1 MTRYVAFLSYSHR
14 NKAETE
20 WLHKA
25 LERYHIP
32 KKLVG
37 KETGKGKVP
46 ARLIPIFRDRDELSA
61 SADLG
66 NELRGALE
74 RSEHLI
80 VIASP
85 ASARS
90 TYVQEEIRY
99 FKSLHGE
106 QRVFALIVGGE
117 PYASGMPGREEEEA
131 FPVSLRFKLDSEGQL
146 SDVPAEPIAA
156 DIRPGKD
163 GRRLALM
170 KLIAGITGLRLDDLV
185 QREAQRRARR
195 LTVIASG
202 ASMGMLLTTGLAVY
216 ANQQRIVAVEQRQIA
231 ERETA
236 AARAATDYLIG
247 TFELTD
253 PATENPRTVSLVTI
267 LERGAERARIELKNQ
282 PEIEARLVTAVGRA
296 YNNLGLLDEAELAL
310 ARALPAIK
318 RAGPDGAPALVALAN
333 THLKKGEFDKALKVL
348 GGADSLL
355 GPDPTLNLS
364 QRAELMLARGNISY
378 SGGDAEAA
386 LASYNQALGFINAD
400 PGANPRTRA
409 KILEQR
415 GKSLMDL
422 GNYDEAEIAL
432 QEANRLYRRFDGEEH
447 FSTGL
452 NYYSLALLAYNA
464 GKNDLAQERIGKS
477 LRIMSRVLDK
487 TNPIR
492 ADVLSLQ
499 GSIYIA
505 QGELARAD
513 RALADSVAA
522 YETVYKGPHFN
533 IGFAEF
539 FRAQVAAERGQ
550 IDGALA
556 HLAEAQRNYEASY
569 GKVHA
574 NIGEVLVTR
583 ADLLARKGEI
593 DSARADCAAGIAM
606 LNQTMGADSSFTK
619 GLKETCDGIA
629 QKEVNTT
636 S

>member
-37 KETGKGKVP
+37 KETAKGKVP
-46 ARLIPIFRDRDELSA
+46 ARLIPVFRDRDELSA

-74 RSEHLI
+74 GSENLI

-90 TYVQEEIRY
+90 TYVQEEIRH

-131 FPVSLRFKLDSEGQL
+131 FPLSLRYKVDAEGKV

-163 GRRLALM
+163 GKRLALM
-170 KLIAGITGLRLDDLV
+170 KLVAGITGLRLDDLV

-216 ANQQRIVAVEQRQIA
+216 ANQQRIVAVEQRLIA

-267 LERGAERARIELKNQ
+267 LERGAERARTELKNQ

-296 YNNLGLLDEAELAL
+296 YNNLGLLEEAEIAL

-333 THLKKGEFDKALKVL
+333 THVKKGEFDTALKVL
-348 GGADSLL
+348 NEADSLL
-355 GPDPTLNLS
+355 GPDPGRNMS
-364 QRAELMLARGNISY
+364 QRAELMFARGNISY
-378 SGGDAEAA
+378 FGGDAQTALKSYDAA
-386 LASYNQALGFINAD
+386 LGYISAD

-415 GKSLMDL
+415 GRSLMDL
-422 GNYDEAEIAL
+422 GSYDKAEVSL
-432 QEANRLYRRFDGEEH
+432 QEANHIYRRFDGEQH

-464 GKNDLAQERIGKS
+464 GKNDLALDRVRKS
-477 LRIMSRVLDK
+477 LAIVSRVLDK
-487 TNPIR
+487 TNPLR

-499 GSIYIA
+499 GSIYLA
-505 QGELARAD
+505 QGQLDRAD
-513 RALADSVAA
+513 RALADSVTA
-522 YETVYKGPHFN
+522 YQTVYKGPHFN

-539 FRAQVAAERGQ
+539 YRAQVATERGR
-550 IDGALA
+550 IDEALA
-556 HLAEAQRNYEASY
+556 YLDDARINYEASY

-574 NIGEVLVTR
+574 NIGELLVTR
-583 ADLLARKGEI
+583 AGLLARKGQLAQ
-593 DSARADCAAGIAM
+593 ARTDCAAGIAM
-606 LNQTMGADSSFTK
+606 LNETMGPDSSFTK
-619 GLKETCDGIA
+619 GLQKSCDALEMKRG
-629 QKEVNTT
+629 
-636 S
+636 

>member
-37 KETGKGKVP
+37 KDTPKGKVP

-90 TYVQEEIRY
+90 TYVQEEIRH

-117 PYASGMPGREEEEA
+117 PYASAMPGREQEEA
-131 FPVSLRFKLDSEGQL
+131 FPLSLRFKLDAEGQV

-195 LTVIASG
+195 LTFIASG
-202 ASMGMLLTTGLAVY
+202 ASLGMLLATGLALY

-267 LERGAERARIELKNQ
+267 LERGAERARTELKNQ

-296 YNNLGLLDEAELAL
+296 YNNLGLLNEAEVAL

-333 THLKKGEFDKALKVL
+333 THVKKGEFDKANRIL

-364 QRAELMLARGNISY
+364 QRAEVLLARGSIAY
-378 SGGDAEAA
+378 SNGDPDAA
-386 LASYNQALGFINAD
+386 LKAYDKALAFIDQD

-409 KILEQR
+409 RILEQR
-415 GKSLMDL
+415 GRSLMDL
-422 GNYDEAEIAL
+422 GKYDEAESAL
-432 QEANRLYRRFDGEEH
+432 QQANVLYRRYDGEQH
-447 FSTGL
+447 FRTGV
-452 NYYSLALLAYNA
+452 NYYSLALVAYNA
-464 GKNDLAQERIGKS
+464 GKNDLAQQRIRKA
-477 LRIMSRVLDK
+477 RQIMSRVLDK

-499 GSIYIA
+499 GSIYLA
-505 QGELARAD
+505 QGQLTEAD
-513 RALADSVAA
+513 KVLQESIAA
-522 YETVYKGPHFN
+522 YRSVYKGPHFN

-539 FRAQVAAERGQ
+539 YRAQAATERGN
-550 IDGALA
+550 IEAALA
-556 HLAEAQRNYEASY
+556 HLDAAQLNYEASY
-569 GKVHA
+569 GKDHA
-574 NIGEVLVTR
+574 NIGEVMVTR
-583 ADLLARKGEI
+583 AKLLSRSGRKAEAESEC
-593 DSARADCAAGIAM
+593 DAGIRM
-606 LNQTMGADSSFTK
+606 LNATIGADNSFTMGLAQSCADMRK
-619 GLKETCDGIA
+619 RG
-629 QKEVNTT
+629 
-636 S
+636 

>member
-25 LERYHIP
+25 LERYHVP

-37 KETGKGKVP
+37 KETAKGKVP

-66 NELRGALE
+66 SELRGALE

-80 VIASP
+80 VVASP

-90 TYVQEEIRY
+90 TYVQEEIRT

-106 QRVFALIVGGE
+106 QRVFALIVDGE

-131 FPVSLRFKLDSEGQL
+131 FPVSLRYRLDDEGQV

-163 GRRLALM
+163 GKRLALM
-170 KLIAGITGLRLDDLV
+170 KLVAGITGLRLDDLV

-195 LTVIASG
+195 LTFIASG
-202 ASMGMLLTTGLAVY
+202 ASLGMLLTTGLAVY

-267 LERGAERARIELKNQ
+267 LERGAERARTELQNQ

-296 YNNLGLLDEAELAL
+296 YNNLGLLNEAEVAL

-333 THLKKGEFDKALKVL
+333 THVKKGEFDKALSVL

-355 GPDPTLNLS
+355 GPDLTQNLT
-364 QRAELMLARGNISY
+364 QRAELQLARGTISY
-378 SGGDAEAA
+378 SNGNPDAA
-386 LASYNQALGFINAD
+386 LQSFDQALEFINAD

-409 KILEQR
+409 RILEQR

-422 GNYDEAEIAL
+422 GRYDEAEAAL
-432 QEANRLYRRFDGEEH
+432 QEANALYRRFDGEMH

-452 NYYSLALLAYNA
+452 NYYSLALAAYNA
-464 GKNDLAQERIGKS
+464 GKNDLAQERIQKS
-477 LRIMSRVLDK
+477 LRIVSRVLDQ

-499 GSIYIA
+499 GSIYQA
-505 QGELARAD
+505 QGRLELAD
-513 RALADSVAA
+513 RALNEAVRA
-522 YETVYKGPHFN
+522 YQSVYKGPHFN

-539 FRAQVAAERGQ
+539 YRAQVATERGQ
-550 IDGALA
+550 IDKAIA
-556 HLAEAQRNYEASY
+556 HLNAAQRNYEASY
-569 GKVHA
+569 GQTHA
-574 NIGEVLVTR
+574 NIGEVMVTR
-583 ADLLARKGEI
+583 ALLLNRQGRTAEAI
-593 DSARADCAAGIAM
+593 AQCDSGIRM
-606 LNQTMGADSSFTK
+606 LNETVGADNSFTQ
-619 GLKETCDGIA
+619 GLAKSCIQMKNLG
-629 QKEVNTT
+629 
-636 S
+636 

>member
-1 MTRYVAFLSYSHR
+1 MKRYVAFLSYSHR

-25 LERYHIP
+25 LERYHVP
-32 KKLVG
+32 AKLVG
-37 KETGKGKVP
+37 RETPKGKVP
-46 ARLIPIFRDRDELSA
+46 ARLIPVFRDRDELSA

-66 NELRGALE
+66 NELRGALAA
-74 RSEHLI
+74 SEHLI

-90 TYVQEEIRY
+90 TYVQEEIRT

-106 QRVFALIVGGE
+106 QRVFALIVDGE
-117 PYASGMPGREEEEA
+117 PYASGMPGREAEEA
-131 FPVSLRFKLDSEGQL
+131 FPVTLRFKLDSEGQL

-195 LTVIASG
+195 LTVVASG
-202 ASMGMLLTTGLAVY
+202 ASLGMILATGLAVY

-267 LERGAERARIELKNQ
+267 LERGAERARTELRNQ

-296 YNNLGLLDEAELAL
+296 YNNLGLLDEAEVAL

-333 THLKKGEFDKALKVL
+333 THLKKGEFAKAQKILDS
-348 GGADSLL
+348 ADSLL
-355 GPDPTLNLS
+355 GPNVAQNLA
-364 QRAELMLARGNISY
+364 QRAELKLAKGNISY
-378 SGGDAEAA
+378 ADGDADAA
-386 LASYNQALGFINAD
+386 LRSYDEALRFINED

-422 GNYDEAEIAL
+422 GKYDEAEVAL
-432 QEANRLYRRFDGEEH
+432 LESNRLYRRFDGEQH
-447 FSTGL
+447 FATGL
-452 NYYSLALLAYNA
+452 SYYNLALLAYNA
-464 GKNDLAQERIGKS
+464 GNNDLAQDRIRKS
-477 LRIMSRVLDK
+477 LKIVSRVLDR

-505 QGELARAD
+505 QGELDRAD
-513 RALADSVAA
+513 RALADSVSA
-522 YETVYKGPHFN
+522 YRAVYRGPHYN
-533 IGFAEF
+533 IGFSEF

-550 IDGALA
+550 MNAAIA
-556 HLAEAQRNYEASY
+556 HLDEAQRNYEASY

-583 ADLLARKGEI
+583 ADLRARQGRLAEAA
-593 DSARADCAAGIAM
+593 SECAAGIGM
-606 LNQTMGADSSFTK
+606 LNRTMGSESSFTK
-619 GLKETCDGIA
+619 GLKETCDAIERKRG
-629 QKEVNTT
+629 
-636 S
+636 

>member
-37 KETGKGKVP
+37 KETAKGKVP

-85 ASARS
+85 NSARS

-117 PYASGMPGREEEEA
+117 PYASGMPGREDEEA
-131 FPVSLRFKLDSEGQL
+131 FPVSLRYKLDEAGQL

-163 GRRLALM
+163 GHRLALM

-195 LTVIASG
+195 LTQIAVGS
-202 ASMGMLLTTGLAVY
+202 STGMLLTTGLAVY
-216 ANQQRIVAVEQRQIA
+216 ANQQRIVAVEQRRIA

-267 LERGAERARIELKNQ
+267 LERGAERARIELRNQ

-296 YNNLGLLDEAELAL
+296 YNNLGLLDEAEIAL

-333 THLKKGEFDKALKVL
+333 THLKKGEFDKAHKILA
-348 GGADSLL
+348 GANGLL
-355 GPDPTLNLS
+355 GPDLTQNLT
-364 QRAELMLARGNISY
+364 QRAELMLALGNIAY
-378 SGGDAEAA
+378 SDGNPEAA
-386 LASYNQALGFINAD
+386 LKSYDQSFAFINAD
-400 PGANPRTRA
+400 PSANPRTRA
-409 KILEQR
+409 RILEQR

-422 GNYDEAEIAL
+422 GDYDGAEAAL
-432 QEANRLYRRFDGEEH
+432 QQANQLYRRFDGDQH

-452 NYYSLALLAYNA
+452 SYYALALVAYNA
-464 GKNDLAQERIGKS
+464 GKNELAQDRIRKS
-477 LRIMSRVLDK
+477 LKIVSRVLDK

-499 GSIYIA
+499 GSIYLA
-505 QGELARAD
+505 QGQLALAD
-513 RALADSVAA
+513 SALADSVSA
-522 YETVYKGPHFN
+522 YQSVYRGPHFN

-539 FRAQVAAERGQ
+539 YRAQVQTERGEL
-550 IDGALA
+550 GAA
-556 HLAEAQRNYEASY
+556 IFHLDEAQRNYEASY
-569 GKVHA
+569 GKEHA
-574 NIGEVLVTR
+574 NIGEVMVTR
-583 ADLLARKGEI
+583 ATLLAKQGKMA
-593 DSARADCAAGIAM
+593 DARRDCAQGMAI
-606 LNQTMGADSSFTK
+606 LNGTVGPDNSFTK
-619 GLKETCDGIA
+619 GLQKSCDELEKKGG
-629 QKEVNTT
+629 
-636 S
+636 

>member
-25 LERYHIP
+25 LERYHVP

-37 KETGKGKVP
+37 KETPKGKVP
-46 ARLIPIFRDRDELSA
+46 ARLIPVFRDRDELSA

-131 FPVSLRFKLDSEGQL
+131 FPVSLRFKLDSEGQV

-163 GRRLALM
+163 GKRLALM

-195 LTVIASG
+195 LTYIASG
-202 ASMGMLLTTGLAVY
+202 ASMGMLLTTGLAIY
-216 ANQQRIVAVEQRQIA
+216 ANQQRIVAVEQRKIA

-267 LERGAERARIELKNQ
+267 LERGAERARTELKNQ

-296 YNNLGLLDEAELAL
+296 YNNLGLLEDAEVAL

-333 THLKKGEFDKALKVL
+333 THVKKGEFEKAVKVL
-348 GGADSLL
+348 DGADSLL
-355 GPDPTLNLS
+355 GPDLTQNLT
-364 QRAELMLARGNISY
+364 QRAELMLAKGNISY
-378 SGGDAEAA
+378 SDGNAEAA
-386 LASYNQALGFINAD
+386 LASYDRALSFINAD

-422 GNYDEAEIAL
+422 GRYDEAELAL
-432 QEANRLYRRFDGEEH
+432 EESNQLYRRFDGEQH

-452 NYYSLALLAYNA
+452 SHYNLALLAYNA
-464 GKNDLAQERIGKS
+464 GKNDVAQGHIQKS
-477 LRIMSRVLDK
+477 LKIVSRVLDK

-505 QGELARAD
+505 QGRLDRAD
-513 RALADSVAA
+513 RALADSVSA
-522 YETVYKGPHFN
+522 YRAVYKGPHYN
-533 IGFAEF
+533 IGFSEF
-539 FRAQVAAERGQ
+539 FRAQVATERGQ
-550 IDGALA
+550 IDAALA
-556 HLAEAQRNYEASY
+556 HLDAAQLNYEASY

-583 ADLLARKGEI
+583 ADLLSRKGRLVEAV
-593 DSARADCAAGIAM
+593 SECSRGIAM

-619 GLKETCDGIA
+619 GLKETCDSIERKRG
-629 QKEVNTT
+629 
-636 S
+636 

>member
-37 KETGKGKVP
+37 KETAKGKVP
-46 ARLIPIFRDRDELSA
+46 ARLIPVFRDRDELSA

-66 NELRGALE
+66 NELRGAIAA
-74 RSEHLI
+74 SEHLI
-80 VIASP
+80 VVASP

-117 PYASGMPGREEEEA
+117 PYASGMPGREVEEA
-131 FPVSLRFKLDSEGQL
+131 FPISLRFRLDAEGQV
-146 SDVPAEPIAA
+146 SAVPAEPIAA
-156 DIRPGKD
+156 DIRQGKD
-163 GRRLALM
+163 GKRLALM

-195 LTVIASG
+195 LTFIASG
-202 ASMGMLLTTGLAVY
+202 ASIGMLLATGLAVY

-267 LERGAERARIELKNQ
+267 LERGAERARTELRNQ

-296 YNNLGLLDEAELAL
+296 YNNLGLLDEAEIAL

-318 RAGPDGAPALVALAN
+318 RAGPDGAPALVTLAS
-333 THLKKGEFDKALKVL
+333 THVKKGEFAKAVKVL
-348 GGADSLL
+348 DGADRLL
-355 GPDPTLNLS
+355 GPDLAQNLS
-364 QRAELMLARGNISY
+364 QRAELMLQKGNIAY
-378 SGGDAEAA
+378 SNGDAAAA
-386 LASYNQALGFINAD
+386 LMSFDRALAFISAD

-409 KILEQR
+409 RILEQR

-422 GNYDEAEIAL
+422 GKYEPAEAAL
-432 QEANRLYRRFDGEEH
+432 AESNQLYRQFDGEQH
-447 FSTGL
+447 FATGL
-452 NYYSLALLAYNA
+452 SYYNLALLAYNA
-464 GKNDLAQERIGKS
+464 GKNDLAQNRIQKS
-477 LRIMSRVLDK
+477 LKIVSRVLDR

-505 QGELARAD
+505 QGQLERAD

-522 YETVYKGPHFN
+522 YRAVYRGPHYN
-533 IGFAEF
+533 IGFSEF

-550 IDGALA
+550 IGAAIA
-556 HLAEAQRNYEASY
+556 HLDSAQLNYEASY

-583 ADLLARKGEI
+583 AGLLARTGNLVQAASEC
-593 DSARADCAAGIAM
+593 RAGIGM

-619 GLKETCDGIA
+619 GLKETCDSIERKRG
-629 QKEVNTT
+629 
-636 S
+636 

>member
-25 LERYHIP
+25 LERYNIP
-32 KKLVG
+32 RKLVG
-37 KETGKGKVP
+37 KETAKGKVP

-74 RSEHLI
+74 RSDHLI

-131 FPVSLRFKLDSEGQL
+131 FPVSLRFKLDAEGQV

-163 GRRLALM
+163 GKRLALM

-195 LTVIASG
+195 LTIIASA

-216 ANQQRIVAVEQRQIA
+216 ANQQRIVAVEQRHIA

-267 LERGAERARIELKNQ
+267 LERGAERARTELRNQ

-296 YNNLGLLDEAELAL
+296 YNNLGLLNEAEVAL

-333 THLKKGEFDKALKVL
+333 THLKKGEFDKALSVL

-355 GPDPTLNLS
+355 GPDLNQNLT
-364 QRAELMLARGNISY
+364 QRAELQLARGTISY
-378 SGGDAEAA
+378 SNGNPEAA
-386 LASYNQALGFINAD
+386 LNSFDQALLFINAD

-409 KILEQR
+409 RILEQR

-422 GNYDEAEIAL
+422 GRYDEAEAAL
-432 QEANRLYRRFDGEEH
+432 QEANDLYRRFDGEMH

-452 NYYSLALLAYNA
+452 NYYSLALAAYNA
-464 GKNDLAQERIGKS
+464 GKNDLAQERIQKS
-477 LRIMSRVLDK
+477 LRIVSRVLDK

-499 GSIYIA
+499 GSIYQA
-505 QGELARAD
+505 QGRLELAD
-513 RALADSVAA
+513 KALNDAVSA
-522 YETVYKGPHFN
+522 YRSVYKGPHFN

-539 FRAQVAAERGQ
+539 YLAQVATERGQ
-550 IDGALA
+550 IDKAIT
-556 HLAEAQRNYEASY
+556 HLDAAQRNYEASY
-569 GKVHA
+569 GKTHA
-574 NIGEVLVTR
+574 NIGEVMVTR
-583 ADLLARKGEI
+583 ALLLNRQGRTADAVAQC
-593 DSARADCAAGIAM
+593 DSGIRM
-606 LNQTMGADSSFTK
+606 LNETVGADNSFTQ
-619 GLKETCDGIA
+619 GLAKSCSQMKNLG
-629 QKEVNTT
+629 
-636 S
+636 

>member
-37 KETGKGKVP
+37 RETPKGKVP
-46 ARLIPIFRDRDELSA
+46 ARLIPVFRDRDELSA

-74 RSEHLI
+74 GSENLI

-90 TYVQEEIRY
+90 AYVQDEIRH
-99 FKSLHGE
+99 FKTLHGE

-117 PYASGMPGREEEEA
+117 PYASSMPGREEEEA
-131 FPVSLRFKLDSEGQL
+131 FPLSLRYKVDADGAV
-146 SDVPAEPIAA
+146 SDTPAEPIAA

-163 GRRLALM
+163 GKRLALM
-170 KLIAGITGLRLDDLV
+170 KLVAGITGVRLDDLV

-202 ASMGMLLTTGLAVY
+202 ASVGMLLTTGLAVY
-216 ANQQRIVAVEQRQIA
+216 ANQQRIVAVEQRLIA

-296 YNNLGLLDEAELAL
+296 YNNLGLLSEAEVAL

-333 THLKKGEFDKALKVL
+333 THLKKGEFDKAQAVL
-348 GGADSLL
+348 GGADQLL
-355 GPDPTLNLS
+355 GPDLAVNLT
-364 QRAELMLARGNISY
+364 QRGELQLARGNISY
-378 SGGDAEAA
+378 SEGNPEAA
-386 LASYNQALGFINAD
+386 LKAFDEALGFINAD
-400 PGANPRTRA
+400 PAANPRTRA
-409 KILEQR
+409 RILEQR

-422 GNYDEAEIAL
+422 GRYEEAETAL
-432 QEANRLYRRFDGEEH
+432 QEANLLYRRFDGEQH

-452 NYYSLALLAYNA
+452 NYYSLALAAYNA
-464 GKNDLAQERIGKS
+464 GKNDLAQERIRKS
-477 LRIMSRVLDK
+477 LQIVSRVLDK

-499 GSIYIA
+499 GSIYLA
-505 QGELARAD
+505 QGQLALAD

-522 YETVYKGPHFN
+522 YRSVYNGPHFN

-539 FRAQVAAERGQ
+539 YRAQVATERGR
-550 IDGALA
+550 IDEALA
-556 HLAEAQRNYEASY
+556 YLDDAKVNYEASY

-574 NIGEVLVTR
+574 NIGELLVTR
-583 ADLLARKGEI
+583 AGLLARKGQFAQ
-593 DSARADCAAGIAM
+593 ARIDCAAGIAM
-606 LNQTMGADSSFTK
+606 LNETMGADSSFTK
-619 GLKETCDGIA
+619 GLQKSCDALEMKRG
-629 QKEVNTT
+629 
-636 S
+636 